1 MYGMTKHQKR
11 KAAVSKHR
19 AAIKRGDQLGYSG
32 RMAAAKAAKAATP
45 TMTPY
50 QKRKAAL
57 AKYRAVNKFT
67 LRRAGRLGQP
77 PKSGIKRGM

>member
-11 KAAVSKHR
+11 KAAVAKYQ
-19 AAIKRGDQLGYSG
+19 AGQKRGLELGRSG

-57 AKYRAVNKFT
+57 AKYRAANTFT